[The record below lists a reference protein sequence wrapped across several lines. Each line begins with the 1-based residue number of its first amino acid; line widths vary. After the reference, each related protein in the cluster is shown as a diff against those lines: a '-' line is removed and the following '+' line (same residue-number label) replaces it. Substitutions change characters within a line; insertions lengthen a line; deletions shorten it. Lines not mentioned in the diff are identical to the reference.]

1 MSPFDLR
8 SRPLLFLFLIFGRL
22 IGSHPPTSTWFSI
35 AVEIEEK
42 PLASPWA
49 FHSFLSKSLSPLVW
63 SKAFLALFLF
73 ILARMLKVYSNRWSR
88 RVPRCQRWYSST
100 LHRSWLLLDNKHVG
114 QEYESF
120 IEIEVPISSP
130 HPITTRDAYWS
141 VELI

>member
-63 SKAFLALFLF
+63 LAHGDVNQIVLDLCDLDVDSLSKG
-73 ILARMLKVYSNRWSR
+73 SR
-88 RVPRCQRWYSST
+88 FT
-100 LHRSWLLLDNKHVG
+100 AID
-114 QEYESF
+114 
-120 IEIEVPISSP
+120 
-130 HPITTRDAYWS
+130 
-141 VELI
+141 

>member
-35 AVEIEEK
+35 AVEMEEK
-42 PLASPWA
+42 PSASPWA

-63 SKAFLALFLF
+63 SKAFLALL
-73 ILARMLKVYSNRWSR
+73 
-88 RVPRCQRWYSST
+88 
-100 LHRSWLLLDNKHVG
+100 LHGDVNQIVLDLCDLDVDSLSKGSRSWLLLDNKHVG

-120 IEIEVPISSP
+120 IGIEVPISSP

>member
-22 IGSHPPTSTWFSI
+22 IGSHPPPTSTWFSI
-35 AVEIEEK
+35 AVEMEK
-42 PLASPWA
+42 PSASPWA

-63 SKAFLALFLF
+63 S
-73 ILARMLKVYSNRWSR
+73 
-88 RVPRCQRWYSST
+88 
-100 LHRSWLLLDNKHVG
+100 WLLLDNKHVG

-120 IEIEVPISSP
+120 IGIEVPISSP